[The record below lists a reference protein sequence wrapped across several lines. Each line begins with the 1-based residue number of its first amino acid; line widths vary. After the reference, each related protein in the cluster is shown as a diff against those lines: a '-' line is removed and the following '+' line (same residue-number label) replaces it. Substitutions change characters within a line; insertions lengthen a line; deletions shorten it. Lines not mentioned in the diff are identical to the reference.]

1 MAEHA
6 HFIETTGFR
15 VHFCDPNSPWKRD
28 TNKNTNVPPRQFF
41 PKGTKIAGVTNE
53 GVDKVQDLLNGR
65 PWVENAGG
73 GAGEGQQNGRL
84 TPSQTDHRKT
94 P

>member
-6 HFIETTGFR
+6 HFIEATGFR

-65 PWVENAGG
+65 PW
-73 GAGEGQQNGRL
+73 GRGRRRRRWRR
-84 TPSQTDHRKT
+84 PAKWSPDSVSD
-94 P
+94 